1 MGESSPRDLFG
12 SKKFLEVLKALG
24 KSYDLILLDTPPVI
38 PVAETRILA
47 NLADGVIL
55 TTRWRRTRK
64 DTVILANQILQD
76 ARANVLGLI
85 MTQTKLN
92 HRYAVGSY
100 AYDQSVYRK
109 YYSN

>member
-1 MGESSPRDLFG
+1 
-12 SKKFLEVLKALG
+12 V
-24 KSYDLILLDTPPVI
+24 LDTPPVL

-64 DTVILANQILQD
+64 DSVIHAYQILDD

-85 MTQTKLN
+85 MTQAKMN
-92 HRYAVGSY
+92 QRYALGTY
-100 AYDQSVYRK
+100 AFDHSAYRK
-109 YYSN
+109 YYAN